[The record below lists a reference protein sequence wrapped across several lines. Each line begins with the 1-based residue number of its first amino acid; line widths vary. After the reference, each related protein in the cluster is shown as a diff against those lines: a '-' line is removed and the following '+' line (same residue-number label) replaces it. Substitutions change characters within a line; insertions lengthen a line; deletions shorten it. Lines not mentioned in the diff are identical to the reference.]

1 MFASLVQVAALAS
14 FTYAA
19 PLVSRQQLVPDLPA
33 QVDLV
38 YAETIVRSTAASASG
53 VNGRYNEYGNY
64 INTLV
69 PIASTLEATIGKDK
83 VTALDVLA
91 DRVCIAGYQQ
101 GSLCNEI
108 FAYAYSWIVMQEKG
122 KTWKQM
128 TQILGVR
135 LSFNSLLVKA
145 STDI

>member
-1 MFASLVQVAALAS
+1 MLTTLLRLSTLS
-14 FTYAA
+14 FTLTA

-33 QVDLV
+33 QADLV
-38 YAETIVRSTAASASG
+38 YAESKVRSIAFIASG
-53 VNGRYNEYGNY
+53 RHANFNEYGDFINSLVPVA
-64 INTLV
+64 NTLDS
-69 PIASTLEATIGKDK
+69 IIGKDQ

-91 DRVCIAGYQQ
+91 DRLCIAGQNQ

-128 TQILGVR
+128 AQILGV
-135 LSFNSLLVKA
+135 SLP
-145 STDI
+145 SEG